1 MVAGQRVLVLVADAS
16 TSYRA
21 SYDLALKLDAHAFHT
36 DPTWNAKGFVVSEDT
51 VLADWVDLPIT
62 MELPTELSAL
72 LHVGLKKCKGSQTSA
87 VVGAHLPIQL
97 VQVRLP
103 ALRTTGLRAAATRL
117 TLLEAGARLPTRRRP
132 ISINA
137 GAPPA
142 STEDPAL
149 STSLALSK
157 QLGRDAGTIAPP
169 PGLPRPPRPVAASNG
184 VCLGESRV
192 KRALRLRRPDH
203 RCAVSSLRAPILTPM
218 KRLSGSFFLK
228 WARSWSL
235 PCSECRTIARE
246 EWVWWCTRGRRKHSV
261 PSLTYQ
267 MVDRFPLIVQVD
279 KYTLQ
284 IIVARLPRGLLVAD
298 NQGETMP
305 LLRLFRIWTN

>member
-1 MVAGQRVLVLVADAS
+1 MWHSAKQQFLAATIFAASWQDGRARLPLPAICFAMVAGQRVMVLVADAS

-51 VLADWVDLPIT
+51 VLADWADLPIT

-117 TLLEAGARLPTRRRP
+117 TLLEAGARLPTRQRP

-142 STEDPAL
+142 ITGDPAL
-149 STSLALSK
+149 STSLAPSK
-157 QLGRDAGTIAPP
+157 QLGRDAGTIRRLDFPDH
-169 PGLPRPPRPVAASNG
+169 PGLWQPPLVTAWENPV
-184 VCLGESRV
+184 
-192 KRALRLRRPDH
+192 
-203 RCAVSSLRAPILTPM
+203 
-218 KRLSGSFFLK
+218 
-228 WARSWSL
+228 
-235 PCSECRTIARE
+235 
-246 EWVWWCTRGRRKHSV
+246 
-261 PSLTYQ
+261 
-267 MVDRFPLIVQVD
+267 
-279 KYTLQ
+279 
-284 IIVARLPRGLLVAD
+284 
-298 NQGETMP
+298 
-305 LLRLFRIWTN
+305 